1 MKVILFCLLLINTM
15 VHSHEVSLTDSG
27 HLSIIQSTPPGQSLH
42 IKQVKLGDFDRLTL
56 HLKRLK
62 VFAADARVTVHSD
75 GGTRIEPMPNNVY
88 FMGEV
93 ENLDNSRIFIGFLEN
108 GEIEGV
114 LDLADG
120 RKFVIHQ
127 IQENHLGLTSPDTQT
142 LTLLDNR
149 YYNPKDYL
157 ELPETLRLKKRDQ
170 TNHQRGPNIDYQLT
184 VAIETD
190 YEFYQIFNDTNAE
203 VNYITGLIG
212 YLSSMYYNEI
222 NTFVLVGNIS
232 LWTTAADPWAAN
244 NSACALMEVG
254 KYWNDNNG
262 AINRATTHFMSG
274 KNLGGGIAWKGV
286 LCEGAFNYNI
296 SSYNC
301 GFPYPDYANYG
312 GAYGVSGSLSGAF
325 NPGNPST
332 VWDIVVTSHELGHNF
347 DSPHTHCYAGIGG
360 NPDPVDECYNSE
372 AGCFSGTQTLPGPVG
387 QGSGTIMSYC
397 HLRSGGL
404 SNISLTLGTNHP
416 YGVQPERVPNVMRD
430 HVELVAGTDPQCI
443 MPAANDLIFANGFE

>member
-1 MKVILFCLLLINTM
+1 MKVILFCLLLITTM

-42 IKQVKLGDFDRLTL
+42 IKQVKLGDFDRVTL

-75 GGTRIEPMPNNVY
+75 GGNRIEPMPNNVY

-127 IQENHLGLTSPDTQT
+127 VQENHLGLTSPDTQT

-232 LWTTAADPWAAN
+232 LWTTPSDPWNAT
-244 NSACALMEVG
+244 NSACALMELG
-254 KYWNDNNG
+254 KYWNDNNQ

-274 KNLGGGIAWKGV
+274 KSLGGGIAWKGV
-286 LCEGAFNYNI
+286 LCNGPFNYNI

-301 GFPYPDYANYG
+301 GLPYPDLDKYG
-312 GAYGVSGSLSGAF
+312 GAYGVSGGLSGAF
-325 NPGNPST
+325 NPGNPSPI
-332 VWDIVVTSHELGHNF
+332 WDIVVTSHELGHNF

-360 NPDPVDECYNSE
+360 NPNPADECYNGES
-372 AGCFSGTQTLPGPVG
+372 GCFSGTQVLPGPAG

-397 HLRSGGL
+397 HLLSGGL
-404 SNISLTLGTNHP
+404 NNISLTLGKNHS

-430 HVELVAGTDPQCI
+430 HVEQMASIAPQCI
-443 MPAANDLIFANGFE
+443 IPAANDLIFANGFE